1 MSSTLPAASGAIAA
15 GHSRRLRR
23 PPAAPA
29 GVMLACLFLALLIAA
44 AIAPALFTHADPYA
58 IRPREA
64 FHAPAWS
71 HPFGTDQSGRDILT
85 RVIFGARQSLLLGIG
100 ATALAMA
107 IAVGL
112 GLAGGLSG
120 RVVER
125 AVARLLEVLFSFP
138 TLILSLL
145 FSASLGVGIRSLIIA
160 VGIGGAA
167 GYGRMVLGQVRAV
180 RHSGFIEAARALGHS
195 PLRVIRRQILPNAL
209 RPLVVM
215 ITLGIGQNIV
225 WASALSFLGLGAA
238 PPAAEWGT
246 MLAMGRDFV
255 ANAWWL
261 TFFPGLLIVLTA
273 LSTTVVGRHLQSQ
286 LEGGRR

>member
-1 MSSTLPAASGAIAA
+1 MSTTLPAASGDLAGSTPRTLRARPAMPPSLVLAA
-15 GHSRRLRR
+15 
-23 PPAAPA
+23 
-29 GVMLACLFLALLIAA
+29 LFLALLVAA
-44 AIAPALFTHADPYA
+44 ALMPQFFTHTDPYA

-85 RVIFGARQSLLLGIG
+85 RVIYGTRQSLMLGVA
-100 ATALAMA
+100 ATTLAMTIA
-107 IAVGL
+107 ITL
-112 GLAGGLSG
+112 GLVGGLSG
-120 RVVER
+120 RLAER

-138 TLILSLL
+138 TLVLALL
-145 FSASLGVGIRSLIIA
+145 FSASLGSGMRSLIIA
-160 VGIGGAA
+160 VGVGSAA

-180 RHSGFIEAARALGHS
+180 RNSGYIEAARALGHS
-195 PLRVIRRQILPNAL
+195 PLRIIRRQILPNAM
-209 RPLVVM
+209 RPLIVT
-215 ITLGIGQNIV
+215 ITMGIGQTIV

-261 TFFPGLLIVLTA
+261 TFFPGLLIVLTT
-273 LSTTVVGRHLQSQ
+273 LSTTIVGRHLQAR
-286 LEGGRR
+286 LEGRAR